1 MSINKKL
8 FELQKSIG
16 AITKDSVNPHFKNR
30 YFDINTLLAEIKP
43 KLIEQNLLLTQ
54 VLVVDGGNQLLET
67 KLTCVE
73 TNESVSGFMLLPAGV
88 KPQDMGSAITYF
100 RRYSLQSMLGL
111 EAEDDDGN
119 TASSVSFQAQKPAPK
134 PIANAANDKQAVE
147 KFVAG
152 LEQPTTAREWV
163 DKNAAPLPMKNCPV
177 CKKDHWGTYP
187 KCRDCWKLE
196 QK

>member
-16 AITKDSVNPHFKNR
+16 AITKDSVNPHFRNR

-43 KLIEQNLLLTQ
+43 KLIQQNLLLTQ
-54 VLVVDGGNQLLET
+54 TLVVDGSNQLIET
-67 KLTCVE
+67 KITCVD
-73 TNESVSGFMLLPAGV
+73 TGESVSGFMLLPACA

-119 TASSVSFQAQKPAPK
+119 ASSGITKSMSVQAQAPK
-134 PIANAANDKQAVE
+134 PITNAANDKQAVE
-147 KFVAG
+147 KFIAD
-152 LEQPTTAREWV
+152 LEQPAAKTCV
-163 DKNAAPLPMKNCPV
+163 DCGNKHTQKGPRCF
-177 CKKDHWGTYP
+177 T
-187 KCRDCWKLE
+187 CWKNT
-196 QK
+196 QQ